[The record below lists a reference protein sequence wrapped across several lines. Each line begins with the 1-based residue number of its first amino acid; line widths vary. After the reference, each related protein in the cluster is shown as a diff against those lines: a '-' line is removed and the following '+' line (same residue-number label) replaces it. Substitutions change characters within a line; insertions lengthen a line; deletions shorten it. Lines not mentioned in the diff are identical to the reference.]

1 MQLLNIVLALV
12 PLVAVS
18 EAACHQSGESWGSM
32 KDSVLYQLRDA
43 CRASVLS
50 GSYGQGQKK
59 THCIFVPG
67 SGKHADLEVKR
78 LTGGSTSLSEYDC
91 YYYLNRE
98 ITGCDKGGRRAYDN
112 WEFSADPNAGAC

>member
-18 EAACHQSGESWGSM
+18 EAACHQSSE
-32 KDSVLYQLRDA
+32 
-43 CRASVLS
+43 ASVLS

-67 SGKHADLEVKR
+67 SGKHTDLEVKR
-78 LTGGSTSLSEYDC
+78 LTGGSTTLSEYGC

-98 ITGCDKGGRRAYDN
+98 ITGCYKGGRRAYDN
-112 WEFSADPNAGAC
+112 WEFSADPNAGAY

>member
-18 EAACHQSGESWGSM
+18 EAACHQSSE
-32 KDSVLYQLRDA
+32 
-43 CRASVLS
+43 ASVLS

-59 THCIFVPG
+59 T
-67 SGKHADLEVKR
+67 
-78 LTGGSTSLSEYDC
+78 GSTTLSEYGC

-98 ITGCDKGGRRAYDN
+98 ITGCYKGGRRAYDN

>member
-32 KDSVLYQLRDA
+32 KDS
-43 CRASVLS
+43 
-50 GSYGQGQKK
+50 KK

-67 SGKHADLEVKR
+67 PGKHADLEVKR
-78 LTGGSTSLSEYDC
+78 LTGGSTTLSEYDC
-91 YYYLNRE
+91 YYYLKLE

-112 WEFSADPNAGAC
+112 

>member
-32 KDSVLYQLRDA
+32 KDSVLY
-43 CRASVLS
+43 
-50 GSYGQGQKK
+50 GQGQKK

-78 LTGGSTSLSEYDC
+78 LIGLSTTLSEYGC

-98 ITGCDKGGRRAYDN
+98 ITGCYKGGRRAYDN

>member
-32 KDSVLYQLRDA
+32 KDSVL
-43 CRASVLS
+43 ASVLS

-67 SGKHADLEVKR
+67 SGKHADFEVKR
-78 LTGGSTSLSEYDC
+78 LTGGSTTLSEYDC